1 MKKTMDDYFVPWIK
15 PLKMYV
21 SNHIELA
28 WKKPSLHRMMSN
40 ENPIPPS
47 SKVLKTIEKYSKI
60 LIAILIRV

>member
-28 WKKPSLHRMMSN
+28 WKNHHFT
-40 ENPIPPS
+40 E
-47 SKVLKTIEKYSKI
+47 
-60 LIAILIRV
+60 